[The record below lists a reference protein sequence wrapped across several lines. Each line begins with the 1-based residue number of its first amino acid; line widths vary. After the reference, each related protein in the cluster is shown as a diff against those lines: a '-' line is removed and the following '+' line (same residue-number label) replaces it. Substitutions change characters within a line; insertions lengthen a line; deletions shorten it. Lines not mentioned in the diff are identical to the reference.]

1 MGIPPLTLVSAAEEI
16 AAEKYTPRFWI
27 PFGNFLDDFY
37 RRTDEERQMMIDG
50 EPQAALNRPQAAML
64 AAAAHKLA
72 NDYNL
77 NVPEWVWKPRYYL
90 NDRPYFDAHAKG
102 NLRLWYMYN
111 SPTEF
116 KHRNLFVDEN
126 ILTRV

>member
-1 MGIPPLTLVSAAEEI
+1 MLTVDQAVNRISQGES
-16 AAEKYTPRFWI
+16 FWV
-27 PFGNFLDDFY
+27 PFGDFLDEFY
-37 RRTDEERQMMIDG
+37 SQTDSNRQQMIMQ
-50 EPQAALNRPQAAML
+50 EPINSANVDRVDMAMF

-77 NVPEWVWKPRYYL
+77 EVPAWVWKQEYYMK
-90 NDRPYFDAHAKG
+90 DQPFFDCNAKG
-102 NLRLWYMYN
+102 NLRLLFMYK

-126 ILTRV
+126 ILLRV